1 MCVACDLRWNDAWKL
16 FKTSIDRRC
25 LFKIEVSFSILVLIQ
40 QKQEKNGYKLIFE
53 ALIFDFIGFFAEPTL
68 ILLKA
73 SGTNHC

>member
-1 MCVACDLRWNDAWKL
+1 MCVACDLRWKDAWKL

-25 LFKIEVSFSILVLIQ
+25 LFKIEVSFSILHVIY
-40 QKQEKNGYKLIFE
+40 GYKLIFE
-53 ALIFDFIGFFAEPTL
+53 ALIFDFIGFFSEPTL